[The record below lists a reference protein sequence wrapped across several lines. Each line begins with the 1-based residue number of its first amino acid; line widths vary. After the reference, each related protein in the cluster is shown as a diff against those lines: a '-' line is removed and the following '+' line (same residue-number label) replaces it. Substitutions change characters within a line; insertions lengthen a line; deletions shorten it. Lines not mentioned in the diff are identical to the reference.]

1 MQPWTERMPTSACQ
15 SAKRIVA
22 EASSVTRGYRGG
34 SMRESLVQLA
44 GTLASW
50 FAFYLLGLY
59 LLEHGSWFA
68 LPCALGVAAF
78 TLRLFM
84 IQHDCGHHSFFASRA
99 LNEWVGFGL
108 GIISATPHRAWYR
121 CHALHHAGSGNLG
134 RRGIGDIRTLTI
146 EEYLALS
153 GLERF
158 VYRTYRH
165 PLVLFGIG
173 PILLFGVRQR
183 FAYYLAKDWQRE
195 RRSVYATNLC
205 LLSWAAGVRTLS
217 SAPSSWLL
225 AFHVGAM
232 AMAASA
238 GVWLFYVQHQFA
250 EAYWET
256 KDRWSAADAALL
268 GSSHYELPRALRW
281 LTANIGLHHL
291 HHLDSKIP
299 NYRLERCLRDNRE
312 LQSRGRLTLSS
323 SLACM
328 DLKLWD
334 AGGKLMVSF
343 EQALERVS
351 EPDAAAFHTDV
362 PPGAR

>member
-1 MQPWTERMPTSACQ
+1 MSNSSQ
-15 SAKRIVA
+15 SKTGAAA
-22 EASSVTRGYRGG
+22 EAFSVTRQYRAG
-34 SMRESLVQLA
+34 SMRESSSQLI
-44 GTLASW
+44 GTLTSW
-50 FAFYLLGLY
+50 LAFYLLGLF
-59 LLEHGSWFA
+59 LVEHGSWLA
-68 LPCALGVAAF
+68 LPCAFGVAAF

-84 IQHDCGHHSFFASRA
+84 IQHDCGHHSFFATRA

-134 RRGIGDIRTLTI
+134 RRGIGDIRTLTV
-146 EEYLALS
+146 EEYVALS
-153 GLERF
+153 GAGRLL
-158 VYRTYRH
+158 YRLYRN

-205 LLSWAAGVRTLS
+205 LLLWAASVRWLT
-217 SAPSSWLL
+217 SAPSLTLL
-225 AFHVGAM
+225 SFHVGAM

-250 EAYWET
+250 EAYWEP
-256 KDRWSAADAALL
+256 KDSWSATDAALL
-268 GSSHYELPRALRW
+268 GSSHYELPGVLRW

-291 HHLDSKIP
+291 HHLDSRIP
-299 NYRLERCLRDNRE
+299 NYRLERCLRENE
-312 LQSRGRLTLSS
+312 KLQSRGRLTLTN
-323 SLACM
+323 SLSCM

-334 AGGKLMVSF
+334 TGRRLMVSF
-343 EQALERVS
+343 EQALDRVNER
-351 EPDAAAFHTDV
+351 DRAAALSTDV
-362 PPGAR
+362 PPGVR